1 MVMAIDPGRDKCG
14 LVVMDKTGEIKLQN
28 VIETSTLKSTVLEII
43 NRFDLQLII
52 LGNGTTSD
60 SAKKIISAAIS
71 AANRDIKIEVV
82 DERHTTE
89 EARKLYWRKNPPTS
103 WRRFLPT
110 SMQVPPKPVDDL
122 VAEILARRFLFLE

>member
-28 VIETSTLKSTVLEII
+28 VIETSTLKSAVLEII

-52 LGNGTTSD
+52 LGNGTTSG

-110 SMQVPPKPVDDL
+110 SMQVPPKPVDDI

>member
-71 AANRDIKIEVV
+71 AANRDIKIELV

>member
-52 LGNGTTSD
+52 LGNGTTSG

-110 SMQVPPKPVDDL
+110 SMQVPPKPVDDI

>member
-1 MVMAIDPGRDKCG
+1 MAIDPGRDKCG
-14 LVVMDKTGEIKLQN
+14 LVVMDKTGKIKLQN
-28 VIETSTLKSTVLEII
+28 VIETSMLKSTVLEII

-52 LGNGTTSD
+52 LGNGTTSGN
-60 SAKKIISAAIS
+60 AKKIISAAIS
-71 AANRDIKIEVV
+71 TANRDIKMEVV

-89 EARKLYWRKNPPTS
+89 EARKLYWRKNPPTN

-122 VAEILARRFLFLE
+122 VAEILARRFLWKNLE